1 MARNLTRLL
10 CDRIDNAQSVHDML
24 PLLSLIPLQVIRE
37 VIVDTI
43 RDLDTDIVNKMQ
55 YTCLSMTEIIPC
67 DVIQQIVSFT
77 DSLHLKYVDK
87 TFNVAHNRNQTL
99 HGLSQRQNIIDQYSF
114 APTLKHGAATWI
126 IHPTRTHLTSDEIAN
141 RYQGPLN
148 TFMDVMNAARSGD
161 KLLFH
166 DGNYGSTDEYDI
178 ILQLI
183 GFENLNN
190 LQLIGLG
197 DNVSLTQGDL
207 KIQMHQYHN
216 VYFKNIKIIC
226 TNEISIGGHSRVSME
241 DCEIVTCKNI
251 EVCEPAAFNAKN
263 CVFSATAQRNEEYPI
278 QVQYGSHVNI
288 VGCTFTHHNKTSNI
302 FKDNLG
308 YPIAVDVS
316 GEPKRSRKLEIRLNI
331 LEGYNGISAND
342 TVDSAN
348 KIY

>member
-178 ILQLI
+178 ILL
-183 GFENLNN
+183 FENLNN
-190 LQLIGLG
+190 LQFLYDDG
-197 DNVSLTQGDL
+197 
-207 KIQMHQYHN
+207 
-216 VYFKNIKIIC
+216 YFKCIAN
-226 TNEISIGGHSRVSME
+226 V
-241 DCEIVTCKNI
+241 
-251 EVCEPAAFNAKN
+251 
-263 CVFSATAQRNEEYPI
+263 
-278 QVQYGSHVNI
+278 
-288 VGCTFTHHNKTSNI
+288 

-316 GEPKRSRKLEIRLNI
+316 GEPKRSKKLEIKQNI